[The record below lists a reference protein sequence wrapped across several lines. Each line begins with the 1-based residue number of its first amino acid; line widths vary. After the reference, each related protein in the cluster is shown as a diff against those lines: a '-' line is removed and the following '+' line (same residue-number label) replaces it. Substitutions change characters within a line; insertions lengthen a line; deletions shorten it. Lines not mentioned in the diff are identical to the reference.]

1 MPSDETFSGT
11 EPDNGQPGGSGEAQ
25 TEATGDTD
33 DTRGTA
39 FWRRVLYMIG
49 YGFIGYFVLLA
60 LFVVA
65 VVQAIYTLVSGHRS
79 QEVAT
84 LAHNLNRYLTEVMG
98 FVSWASDDKPFPAK
112 PFPDET
118 P

>member
-1 MPSDETFSGT
+1 MSDQSYSDIEPESGPSGPSEG
-11 EPDNGQPGGSGEAQ
+11 GQ
-25 TEATGDTD
+25 D
-33 DTRGTA
+33 DARGPE
-39 FWRRVLYMIG
+39 FWRRILYMIG
-49 YGFIGYFVLLA
+49 YGFVGYFVLLA

-65 VVQAIYTLVSGHRS
+65 LVQAIYTLVSAKRS
-79 QEVAT
+79 AEVAT